1 MKKHNPYRFSLG
13 FDEQDQEHREVVR
26 ILNQLGHKKAK
37 YVAKAVLAYSRN
49 MEKIPLKEQAT
60 FEEETDIEQETSR
73 IVQLQDEPPST
84 LQDED
89 ILMIQKNKE
98 FLKGMEE
105 EI

>member
-13 FDEQDQEHREVVR
+13 FDEQDQEHREVAR

-37 YVAKAVLAYSRN
+37 YVVKAVLAYSRN
-49 MEKIPLKEQAT
+49 MEKIPLKEQVT
-60 FEEETDIEQETSR
+60 FGEKRDIEQGKSR
-73 IVQLQDEPPST
+73 IVQLQDESIST
-84 LQDED
+84 LQNED

-98 FLKGMEE
+98 FLKEMEE

>member
-13 FDEQDQEHREVVR
+13 FDEQDQEHQEVVR

-37 YVAKAVLAYSRN
+37 YVVKAVLAYSRN
-49 MEKIPLKEQAT
+49 IEKAPLKVQTT
-60 FEEETDIEQETSR
+60 FEEGTDTELKKSR
-73 IVQLQDEPPST
+73 IVQLQDDPLST
-84 LQDED
+84 LKDED

-98 FLKGMEE
+98 FLKEMAE